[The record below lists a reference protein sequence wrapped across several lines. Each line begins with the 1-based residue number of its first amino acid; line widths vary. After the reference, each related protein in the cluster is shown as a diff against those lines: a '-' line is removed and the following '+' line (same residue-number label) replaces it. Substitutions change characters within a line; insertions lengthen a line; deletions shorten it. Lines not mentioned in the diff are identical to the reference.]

1 MVHVHGSGR
10 DGVKDRMQG
19 VFDTN
24 EETRRLLGPTLL
36 VYDSQLD
43 HLAQLLTGVGQP
55 ADLRAEDLHPL
66 IAGLLAARP
75 VQKVQQQASDA
86 ADTLAQAAV
95 SEQKQRLLILA
106 FQLRRTIGELE
117 KDAQALDPKLR
128 PLFLAQVEKL
138 KTLVDGPSSIPQL
151 RQKELDLIVDAGR
164 LLTENDTLST
174 ELTAAAEQL
183 LEATKREVRGAT
195 QSALRVQR
203 LSTAVI
209 SVLLHSASSARF

>member
-86 ADTLAQAAV
+86 ADTLAQGRG
-95 SEQKQRLLILA
+95 QRA
-106 FQLRRTIGELE
+106 E
-117 KDAQALDPKLR
+117 
-128 PLFLAQVEKL
+128 
-138 KTLVDGPSSIPQL
+138 
-151 RQKELDLIVDAGR
+151 
-164 LLTENDTLST
+164 
-174 ELTAAAEQL
+174 AAASDP
-183 LEATKREVRGAT
+183 RF
-195 QSALRVQR
+195 SAAPDDRR
-203 LSTAVI
+203 A
-209 SVLLHSASSARF
+209 

>member
-36 VYDSQLD
+36 VYDSQ
-43 HLAQLLTGVGQP
+43 LAQLLTGVGQP

-95 SEQKQRLLILA
+95 SE
-106 FQLRRTIGELE
+106 
-117 KDAQALDPKLR
+117 
-128 PLFLAQVEKL
+128 
-138 KTLVDGPSSIPQL
+138 
-151 RQKELDLIVDAGR
+151 
-164 LLTENDTLST
+164 
-174 ELTAAAEQL
+174 
-183 LEATKREVRGAT
+183 
-195 QSALRVQR
+195 
-203 LSTAVI
+203 
-209 SVLLHSASSARF
+209 